1 MSFRIGLGFDAH
13 RLVAGCRLVLGGID
27 IPFDKGLEGHSDGDV
42 LLHALTDA
50 LLGAV
55 GGPDIGRLF
64 PSGERQWK
72 GAASRV
78 FVEKAVQIV
87 EERGYRVAQVDIVI
101 IAEAPRLAP
110 HFDAMQAQI
119 APLLG
124 IAVDFVGVKATTTDG
139 MGYLGR
145 GEGMAAQAI
154 ALVTDASG
162 S

>member
-1 MSFRIGLGFDAH
+1 VRFRVGLGFDAH
-13 RLVAGCRLVLGGID
+13 RLVPGRRLILGGID

-42 LLHALTDA
+42 VLHALTDA

-64 PSGERQWK
+64 PSGEEKWK
-72 GAASRV
+72 GAPSRV

-87 EERGYRVAQVDIVI
+87 EERGYRVDHVDIVI

-110 HFDAMQAQI
+110 HFDAMQGQI
-119 APLLG
+119 AVLLG
-124 IAVDFVGVKATTTDG
+124 TPVGSVGVKATTTDG
-139 MGYLGR
+139 MGYMGR
-145 GEGMAAQAI
+145 GEGMVAQAI
-154 ALVTDASG
+154 ALVTKISE